1 MLGGIV
7 AVVLPN
13 VASVTAIFI
22 GCLLVFASALYVV
35 DAFPTRDGGIAR
47 IAIGISDRGTPAAWL
62 LALSG
67 RFSLA
72 LGLFIAWPAGLGGL
86 GDRADRRHR
95 PRVLGRADDRRRPEP
110 PAGDRAVNV
119 VIAGG
124 HGKVALRL
132 THRLRDRGDAV
143 RSLVRNPA
151 HAGEVEAAG
160 GQPVVCDLEH
170 VSEDELARAIAGSD
184 AVVFAAGAG
193 PGSGPERK
201 WTVDTA
207 AR

>member
-1 MLGGIV
+1 M
-7 AVVLPN
+7 
-13 VASVTAIFI
+13 
-22 GCLLVFASALYVV
+22 
-35 DAFPTRDGGIAR
+35 
-47 IAIGISDRGTPAAWL
+47 
-62 LALSG
+62 
-67 RFSLA
+67 
-72 LGLFIAWPAGLGGL
+72 
-86 GDRADRRHR
+86 
-95 PRVLGRADDRRRPEP
+95 
-110 PAGDRAVNV
+110 NV